1 MRALWYR
8 FEFRHRQP
16 KQKGQTSC
24 KPNMQ
29 FTLDKHLLRSQWWKV
44 YNQYL
49 SSLDCKMEIW
59 SSNIFHLSSSTNDN
73 FCAMATT
80 APEAMLYSF
89 LRRAA
94 SILYPSYFDR
104 RGTAETHKG
113 RGQSFSPS
121 KFVAAS
127 ISGQHLEMVAEKVVC
142 LETLNS
148 CGRGCHQH
156 QVHQQ
161 PLLNHSQDF

>member
-29 FTLDKHLLRSQWWKV
+29 FTLDKHLLRKWWKV
-44 YNQYL
+44 YYQYL

-89 LRRAA
+89 LLWQKRHSWNPQGQGPKLQSVQVCCSFHLRPALRNGCWEGGLLGDTELLWQGLSSTSSASAA
-94 SILYPSYFDR
+94 V
-104 RGTAETHKG
+104 T
-113 RGQSFSPS
+113 
-121 KFVAAS
+121 
-127 ISGQHLEMVAEKVVC
+127 
-142 LETLNS
+142 
-148 CGRGCHQH
+148 
-156 QVHQQ
+156 
-161 PLLNHSQDF
+161 